1 MKSKIYIFCL
11 WSTVSI
17 FSQTTIGFVGKNMLQ
32 IGDFVPFPSLILLL
46 DADFEGTNDETTED

>member
-17 FSQTTIGFVGKNMLQ
+17 FSQTTIGFVSENVLQ
-32 IGDFVPFPSLILLL
+32 IGDFEPFPSLILSL
-46 DADFEGTNDETTED
+46 DADFEGANDEATED